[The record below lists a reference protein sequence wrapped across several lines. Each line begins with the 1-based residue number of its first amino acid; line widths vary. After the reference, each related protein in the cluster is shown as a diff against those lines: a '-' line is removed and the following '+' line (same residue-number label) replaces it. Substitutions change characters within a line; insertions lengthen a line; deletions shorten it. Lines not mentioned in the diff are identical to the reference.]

1 MGAGLQAAASE
12 RSLLAPVA
20 TRKAR
25 AELSRKEAGSGLIV
39 LEAVYGVL
47 PAYRDAIALE
57 QQGQPLGS
65 PSSSA
70 AVAVGTA
77 AIAAAAAAEPSV
89 PAAAAAAGAGGGS
102 PSSEGREGEAA
113 AAEAGSAAAAVLAPL
128 HPPWIRV
135 TEALQYL
142 VVDSR
147 LVLHPGVAKVGGWE
161 LARMLLFP
169 LT

>member
-25 AELSRKEAGSGLIV
+25 AELARKEAGSGLIV

-47 PAYRDAIALE
+47 PVYRDAIALE
-57 QQGQPLGS
+57 QQGQPLAT

-70 AVAVGTA
+70 SAVAVGTA
-77 AIAAAAAAEPSV
+77 ATAAAAAAEPSV
-89 PAAAAAAGAGGGS
+89 PAAAAAAAGPGGGS
-102 PSSEGREGEAA
+102 PSYEGREGE
-113 AAEAGSAAAAVLAPL
+113 EAGSAAVAAAPL

-147 LVLHPGVAKVGGWE
+147 LVLHPGVAKVGG
-161 LARMLLFP
+161 RG
-169 LT
+169 